1 MMDAE
6 IMSALFYFNKF
17 SVSHDMNGFSVDIRY
32 KYFCISHTNEKG
44 SSFSDYVLVK
54 IDLKDSLKSTCWI

>member
-1 MMDAE
+1 MDAE

-17 SVSHDMNGFSVDIRY
+17 SVSHGMSGFSVDIRY
-32 KYFCISHTNEKG
+32 KYFCIWHTNEKG

-54 IDLKDSLKSTCWI
+54 YDLKKDSLKSTCWI